1 MDVASLRAERAHSAD
16 VQSALIPL
24 ILVETVL
31 VAAYLLTNVAIRDAQ
46 TAHLREAAVVD
57 LKAATAQEALLIS
70 QRLQGV
76 AELTLLFGRQITEAL
91 GREDFLDDPG
101 ERSRLAHTES
111 GVLYSTTDEG
121 RAASFYSNLTPPG
134 QQDMDRVLRLAQL
147 DGLMRSIQEGNPL
160 TAAVYFNTHDSYNRI
175 WPWFY
180 TPDQYP
186 HDMDIPQYNFYY
198 LADTQHNPGRQ
209 VVWTDMYLDPAGLGW
224 MMSALYPVYRGDF
237 LEGVAGIDITVGTIL
252 EEIAEVEVPWQG
264 YAMLVSGELNIMA
277 LPPAGEEDL
286 GLTELTLHSYD
297 EAIREEI
304 FKPEDFNLSR
314 REDTTALAALLSAQ
328 PSGVKPI
335 MLGGEPK
342 LAAWSQVPETGWKL
356 VTVVAESD
364 VFAQTNRLAEHF
376 QRIGYLLIAGLVLFY
391 LLFFAAMSIRS
402 RQLSRQLQEPMVGVG
417 RMLASIGGGNWY
429 PRSEPTPIVELEEM
443 STTTRQVGL
452 QLAAMEQERQE
463 ARRHLERVLESTTES
478 LWEVDVALQEIR
490 FQGRLPEKL
499 GLPSSLL
506 PLREFFQ
513 RIHPEDLP
521 LARSSLLPR
530 HTEGR
535 LEAEYRLRDNNGAY
549 HWVLGRG
556 RVEAEEGE
564 TGRPLRL
571 AGTHVDIGAIKATQ
585 DALRSAS
592 LQAQA
597 ANVAK
602 SSFLSS
608 MSHELRTPLN
618 IIQGFAQLMDLD
630 LEGEVK
636 RERLVNQTREILKA
650 TDHLCL
656 LVDDVLDFARIES
669 ERPEVIL
676 EPVDAWHLMRECV
689 QQVRPDID
697 QAGLRLELEDPMVP
711 VMVMAEP
718 RRLRQVVLNLLS
730 NAIKYNRSGGSIGLD
745 CLRIDDCWQLRVR
758 DTGRGISRAHQK
770 QLFKP
775 FQRLGHENSAIKGT
789 GIGLALSREL
799 VGLMQGDIGCHT
811 EENVG
816 SCFWIALP
824 CAAGK
829 VADTPLPPDRS
840 DGLLDVVYVE
850 DDRSS
855 QILVEHA
862 LTDLARVTLI
872 DNGLEALH
880 RLIERPPQLLLLD
893 LDLPDMQG
901 DRLLRS
907 LRGSARTR
915 DLPVIIISAGVT
927 PAHRERVAELD
938 VAMYLTKPLQIQDL
952 REALRYFSKLQ
963 RTERT

>member
-1 MDVASLRAERAHSAD
+1 MGKSVSLQQWMWRAFL
-16 VQSALIPL
+16 QSALIPL

-57 LKAATAQEALLIS
+57 LKAVTAQEALLIS

-76 AELTLLFGRQITEAL
+76 AELTSLFGRQTSEML
-91 GREDFLDDPG
+91 SRENFLDDPA
-101 ERSRLAHTES
+101 ERASLARTES
-111 GVLYSTTDEG
+111 GVLYSTADSG
-121 RAASFYSNLTPPG
+121 RAASFYSNVTPPEK
-134 QQDMDRVLRLAQL
+134 QDMDRVLRLAQL
-147 DGLMRSIQEGNPL
+147 DGLMRSIEEGNPL
-160 TAAVYFNTHDSYNRI
+160 VSAVYFNTHDSYNRI
-175 WPWFY
+175 WPWFH

-186 HDMDIPQYNFYY
+186 HDMDIPHYNFYY
-198 LADTQHNPGRQ
+198 LADMQHNPGRQ

-237 LEGVAGIDITVGTIL
+237 LEGVAGIDITVSTIL
-252 EEIAEVEVPWQG
+252 EEIAEVQVPWQG
-264 YAMLVSGELNIMA
+264 YAMLVSDELNIMA
-277 LPPAGEEDL
+277 LPPAGEADL
-286 GLTELTLHSYD
+286 GLTELTRHSYD

-314 REDTTALAALLSAQ
+314 RDDTTALASLLSAQ
-328 PSGVKPI
+328 PAGVKPI

-364 VFAQTNRLAEHF
+364 VFAQTNRLAAHF

-402 RQLSRQLQEPMVGVG
+402 RQLSRQLEKPMTGVG
-417 RMLASIGGGNWY
+417 RMLTSIGSGNWF
-429 PRSEPTPIVELEEM
+429 PPSETTPITELEEM
-443 STTTRQVGL
+443 AVTTRQVGT
-452 QLAAMEQERQE
+452 QLAALEQARQE

-478 LWEVDVALQEIR
+478 LWEVNVSLQEIR
-490 FQGRLPEKL
+490 FQGRLPGQL
-499 GLPSSLL
+499 GLPSSRL
-506 PLREFFQ
+506 PLGEFFQ

-535 LEAEYRLRDNNGAY
+535 LEAEYRLRDAVGAY

-556 RVEAEEGE
+556 RVEVEEPE

-571 AGTHVDIGAIKATQ
+571 AGTHVDISAIKATQ
-585 DALRSAS
+585 EALRSAS

-630 LEGEVK
+630 LQGEVK
-636 RERLVNQTREILKA
+636 RDRLAHQVREILKA

-656 LVDDVLDFARIES
+656 LVDDVLEFARIES
-669 ERPEVIL
+669 ERPEIIL
-676 EPVDAWHLMRECV
+676 EPVDAWHLMRECA
-689 QQVRPDID
+689 QQVQPDLD

-718 RRLRQVVLNLLS
+718 RRLKQVLLNLLS
-730 NAIKYNRSGGSIGLD
+730 NAIKYNRPGGSVGLD
-745 CLRIDDCWQLRVR
+745 CIRIDDRWHLRVR
-758 DTGRGISRAHQK
+758 DSGRGISRAHQK

-789 GIGLALSREL
+789 GIGLALSRQL

-811 EENVG
+811 EEDVG

-824 CAAGK
+824 
-829 VADTPLPPDRS
+829 VAVVRATEPLRYAEPREN
-840 DGLLDVVYVE
+840 LLDVVYVE

-880 RLIERPPQLLLLD
+880 QLIERPPQVLLLD

-915 DLPVIIISAGVT
+915 DLPVIIITAGVT
-927 PAHRERVAELD
+927 PADRERVAELD

-952 REALRYFSKLQ
+952 RDALRYFSKLQ
-963 RTERT
+963 RAERT